1 VNDLHFRRLQRIT
14 LFPPSLSDVEKMLV
28 KELTLGHRL
37 DPFSHHPFESGTM
50 SERPSGDPSQARHV
64 PIGLSLHSRIN
75 RFKPQAAQHR

>member
-1 VNDLHFRRLQRIT
+1 
-14 LFPPSLSDVEKMLV
+14 MLV

-64 PIGLSLHSRIN
+64 PIGLSLHSASTGSSPKR
-75 RFKPQAAQHR
+75 RSTVSPKVRDET